1 MLESLPH
8 LAAEQVP
15 TATDGEFRKRREE
28 AVRKHLEAGNRH
40 DLEAS
45 VLTFHHPRYDVALS
59 CQRRLNL
66 DPLSHQVAGVKLPQP
81 CALRTGEREGDFP
94 PRRSMAKLCGLVS

>member
-1 MLESLPH
+1 MPPNEPARARCGTIAIKIAHAIDATLPMLESLPH

-45 VLTFHHPRYDVALS
+45 VLTFHHPRYDVRALGS
-59 CQRRLNL
+59 T
-66 DPLSHQVAGVKLPQP
+66 PIES
-81 CALRTGEREGDFP
+81 
-94 PRRSMAKLCGLVS
+94 